1 KQMKRILTVLLVSCL
16 CSTYAQNE
24 YSAWPATGKGVSS
37 TFVTDYHCLGINP
50 ANLGWKSYEKSVTTS
65 TSEFGLSIYSESLA
79 KEDLRNNI
87 WGVMKA
93 GSLDTLSRE
102 QKIQAAQGF
111 ASDFAFN
118 WDYNMFG

>member
-1 KQMKRILTVLLVSCL
+1 
-16 CSTYAQNE
+16 
-24 YSAWPATGKGVSS
+24 
-37 TFVTDYHCLGINP
+37 
-50 ANLGWKSYEKSVTTS
+50 LGWQSYDKSVTMS

-87 WGVMKA
+87 WGVISA

-118 WDYNMFG
+118 WDYNMFGISYQSEKFGGVAFSLRSRATWSSSFSDEFSDLLFNGKFANAFDSL